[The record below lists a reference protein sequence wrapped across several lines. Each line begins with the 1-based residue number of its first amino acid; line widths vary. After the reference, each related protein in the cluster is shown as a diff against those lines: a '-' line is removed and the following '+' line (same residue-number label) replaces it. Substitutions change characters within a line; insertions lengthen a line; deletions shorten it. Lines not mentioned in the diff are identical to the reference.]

1 MARSE
6 SPDLINCDIMAEWMV
21 GFETLAQLRNA
32 PAISA
37 MPFIFIT
44 GGDDQSTMRRGMD
57 LGADDYLQKPFRIQQ
72 LRTAVDTRIRKHE
85 AIRKQAENRLEDLR
99 SHISLMLPHDLNT
112 PLNGIIGY
120 ADMIVMDVE
129 DMA

>member
-57 LGADDYLQKPFRIQQ
+57 LGAARQRV
-72 LRTAVDTRIRKHE
+72 RGR
-85 AIRKQAENRLEDLR
+85 R
-99 SHISLMLPHDLNT
+99 SHALIRSA
-112 PLNGIIGY
+112 
-120 ADMIVMDVE
+120 ADR
-129 DMA
+129 